1 MQQQNPSPAPVVLI
15 VGAADTG
22 RAPIAVALLRRLAQE
37 HGQRWQIA
45 SAGVVG
51 HDDEPLQ
58 PTARDALAVLGLS
71 LDDHLARSLTDDL
84 ATSAN
89 VLIAVDSG
97 IARVLRSRYPQAT
110 VFSLGE
116 LAGRNRDIPDP
127 AGMQIGAWLHYSRE
141 MEQLLKAGFER
152 IQSILHGETP
162 PNDEPSP
169 PPPTA
174 LPQQPPTPPSARETI
189 CNQALRLLDALQTM
203 PDVIDWSAARS
214 RLRTTLSEL
223 IPLVADSTDLTMLYV
238 EALNQWLDR
247 RSTVPSAAQ
256 IERLRTAIQRMQKP
270 VDQVAVAEIMRWAD

>member
-1 MQQQNPSPAPVVLI
+1 MQQQNPSPVPVVLI

-37 HGQRWQIA
+37 HGQTWQIA

-97 IARVLRSRYPQAT
+97 IARVLRGRYPQAT

-152 IQSILHGETP
+152 IQSILYGGTP
-162 PNDEPSP
+162 SNEEPSP

-174 LPQQPPTPPSARETI
+174 LPQQPQTPPSARETI

-203 PDVIDWSAARS
+203 PDVIDWSAARN
-214 RLRTTLSEL
+214 RLQTTLAEL
-223 IPLVADSTDLTMLYV
+223 IPLASGPTDLTMLYV
-238 EALNQWLDR
+238 EALNRWLNQ
-247 RSTVPSAAQ
+247 RSTVPSAEQ
-256 IERLRTAIQRMQKP
+256 IERLRTAIQRLQKP
-270 VDQVAVAEIMRWAD
+270 VDQAAVAEIMRWAD